1 MVVLV
6 FSLNYKCIW
15 DGHMVHVLLVDGAMV
30 TIEEDGEGGERG
42 PG

>member
-15 DGHMVHVLLVDGAMV
+15 DGHMIHVLLIDGGIV
-30 TIEEDGEGGERG
+30 TIEEAEG
-42 PG
+42 

>member
-15 DGHMVHVLLVDGAMV
+15 DGHLVHVLLVDGGLV
-30 TIEEDGEGGERG
+30 KIEEPE
-42 PG
+42 